1 MYRAHIVHAT
11 QPGTLQTAD
20 RALQVLQEL
29 AKTEQALTVTEIA
42 ARLNTHRSN
51 ASRLVATLEARGFV
65 ERPEPGDVLRL
76 GPEVARLGR
85 VALAGRDLVRVG
97 APAMD
102 RLAAETGET
111 VTLAVPAGAEALT
124 VAQSDGRHFVA
135 SGNWVGLHLPAHCC
149 SDGQVLL
156 AFGALPRPAGRLKR
170 FTPRTVAGRRALEQ
184 ALERVRRDEYAAV
197 DSEFEDGLA
206 GVSVPVR
213 EDGACVAALCV
224 SGPIYRLHGAA
235 IRTAAR
241 AARRAADAIEQTLGA
256 AP

>member
-1 MYRAHIVHAT
+1 M

-29 AKTEQALTVTEIA
+29 ARGGQALTVTEIA
-42 ARLNTHRSN
+42 ARLGTHRSN

-65 ERPEPGDVLRL
+65 ERPGTGDVLRL

-85 VALAGRDLVRVG
+85 VALAGRGLVRVA

-102 RLAAETGET
+102 RLAAQTGET
-111 VTLAVPAGAEALT
+111 VTLAVPAGADALT

-135 SGNWVGLHLPAHCC
+135 SGNWIGLHLPPHCC

-156 AFGALPRPAGRLKR
+156 AFGALPPPAGRLKR
-170 FTPRTVAGRRALEQ
+170 FTARTVTGRRALEH
-184 ALERVRRDEYAAV
+184 ALKGVRRDGYAAV
-197 DSEFEDGLA
+197 HSEFEDGLA

-213 EDGACVAALCV
+213 RDGACVAALCV
-224 SGPIYRLHGAA
+224 SGPIYRLQGEAVGAA
-235 IRTAAR
+235 VR
-241 AARRAADAIEQTLGA
+241 AGQSAADAIEQHLGA

>member
-1 MYRAHIVHAT
+1 MYVAHIVHAT

-20 RALQVLQEL
+20 RALRVLQEL
-29 AKTEQALTVTEIA
+29 ARAGEALTVSEIA
-42 ARLNTHRSN
+42 ARLGTHRSN

-65 ERPEPGDVLRL
+65 ERPMAGDVLLL

-85 VALAGRDLVRVG
+85 VALAGRDLVRLA

-102 RLAAETGET
+102 RLAAQTGET
-111 VTLAVPAGAEALT
+111 VTLAVPAGADVLT
-124 VAQSDGRHFVA
+124 VAQSHGRHFVA
-135 SGNWVGLHLPAHCC
+135 SGNWVGLHLPPHCC
-149 SDGQVLL
+149 SDGKVLL

-170 FTPRTVAGRRALEQ
+170 FASRTVTGRRALEQ
-184 ALERVRRDEYAAV
+184 ALEAVRRDDYAV
-197 DSEFEDGLA
+197 VHSEFEDGLA

-213 EDGACVAALCV
+213 QDGACVAALCV

-235 IRTAAR
+235 VPAAAR
-241 AARRAADAIEQTLGA
+241 DGRRAAAAIEQGLGA